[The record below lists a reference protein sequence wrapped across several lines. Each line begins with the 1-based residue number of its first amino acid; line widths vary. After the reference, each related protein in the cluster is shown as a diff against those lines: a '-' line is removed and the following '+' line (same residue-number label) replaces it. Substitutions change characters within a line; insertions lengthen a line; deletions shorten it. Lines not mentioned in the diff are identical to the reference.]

1 MGNLKVKSLGIYQK
15 PFKTRAWIES
25 VHSALVV
32 VAHPDDETLWVGGT
46 MMMVPACRW
55 RVVSL
60 CRGDDPDRR
69 SRFFTTM
76 TRLNGQGSIGDMKDG
91 HLQPPLSDDH
101 VKEAIRSELENTNYD
116 LIITHSL
123 FGEYTTHLR
132 HNEVGRAMLHLWQAG
147 ELTAKQLW
155 MFAYSDKGGKARYPT
170 AIENAHLHISLP
182 EQIWTKKLAIIQEV
196 YGFASDSWEVMTTP
210 RKEAFWRFLGP
221 AEVPVWQKQ
230 YGLSQ
235 ISKRSVNG
243 HRKRNEK

>member
-1 MGNLKVKSLGIYQK
+1 MGNLKVKSLGIYQT

-32 VAHPDDETLWVGGT
+32 VAHPDDETLWFGGT

-69 SRFFTTM
+69 SRFFTAM
-76 TRLNGQGSIGDMKDG
+76 TQLNGQGSIGDMNDG

-101 VKEAIRSELENTNYD
+101 VKEAIRSELDNTNYD
-116 LIITHSL
+116 LIVTHSL

-147 ELTAKQLW
+147 ESTANLGIEKNLV
-155 MFAYSDKGGKARYPT
+155 FAT
-170 AIENAHLHISLP
+170 IERHDTIVSNR
-182 EQIWTKKLAIIQEV
+182 T
-196 YGFASDSWEVMTTP
+196 G
-210 RKEAFWRFLGP
+210 
-221 AEVPVWQKQ
+221 
-230 YGLSQ
+230 GLSADR
-235 ISKRSVNG
+235 SKPRLSRRGRHQSNSLDRLSKSLEQG
-243 HRKRNEK
+243 ACGSTADQRLAG